1 MVLDGNKPLNHI
13 HGLEEASKTACGIR
27 DCVELTATSSMAA
40 LAGHIQNT
48 CKSDSLAKL
57 HLGQITGKDG
67 YDSCILCAGQ
77 HAAHMIVS
85 RAACCGYSDGIF
97 LRVRTYLSVVSQSMP
112 NCIPYPL

>member
-1 MVLDGNKPLNHI
+1 MVISPSTI

-57 HLGQITGKDG
+57 HLGQTTGKD
-67 YDSCILCAGQ
+67 DTTHVSSVLANMQ
-77 HAAHMIVS
+77 H
-85 RAACCGYSDGIF
+85 
-97 LRVRTYLSVVSQSMP
+97 T
-112 NCIPYPL
+112 